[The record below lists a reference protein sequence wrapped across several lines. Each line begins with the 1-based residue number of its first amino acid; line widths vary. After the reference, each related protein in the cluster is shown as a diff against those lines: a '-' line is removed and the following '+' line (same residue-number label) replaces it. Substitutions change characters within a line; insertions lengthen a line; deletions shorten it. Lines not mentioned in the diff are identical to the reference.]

1 MHAKSQVMQFFTRN
15 MHACNASD
23 FNKESLASHV
33 HSLHTQQIGLEYR
46 GFPFELTWR
55 ILYTNQYYK
64 DLLSYPSTI
73 NI

>member
-33 HSLHTQQIGLEYR
+33 RSLHTQQIGLEYR
-46 GFPFELTWR
+46 GFPFELTR
-55 ILYTNQYYK
+55 GGSFI
-64 DLLSYPSTI
+64 PISTI
-73 NI
+73 KTS